1 MSISQSLF
9 PIVCLLLYP
18 VIFTGCEKE
27 MKTYSNDSL
36 GIEFKYPDR
45 FQIGSYAKVELAI
58 EMPFN
63 NAVVLVESKQLQ
75 DFQLNSI
82 PVGEVPT
89 ISLNIPSGSR
99 ASAMEELFFKTD
111 FKTQIGGFTVYKLPG
126 IPGPYGD
133 QAFYYLVS
141 LPDHKVLEVMA
152 HRYYFRE
159 KGSASQGGHPRT
171 NYDKDIE
178 ELIRTLKVTKR

>member
-1 MSISQSLF
+1 MSILRSLF
-9 PIVCLLLYP
+9 LMICLLLYP

-63 NAVVLVESKQLQ
+63 NAVVLVEPKQLR
-75 DFQLNSI
+75 DFPLNSI

-89 ISLNIPSGSR
+89 ISLNIPTRSR
-99 ASAMEELFFKTD
+99 ALAMEELFFKTD
-111 FKTQIGGFTVYKLPG
+111 FKTQIGKYTVYKFPG
-126 IPGPYGD
+126 SPGPYGD

-141 LPDHKVLEVMA
+141 LHEHNVLEIMA

-159 KGSASQGGHPRT
+159 KGSAPQGGHPKT
-171 NYDKDIE
+171 HYDKDIE
-178 ELIRTLKVTKR
+178 ELIRTLKVINK